1 MRSTRPVPVWGPA
14 EALIPDLLPELM
26 WMGTIVYGGTTIE
39 QYKHIDY
46 RSYINLDASGQAWQ
60 VRVTEAGE
68 VGASQIDL
76 ATARLA
82 VGG

>member
-1 MRSTRPVPVWGPA
+1 MHRTKPNWAPA
-14 EALIPDLLPELM
+14 EAHIPDLLPELM
-26 WMGTIVYGGTTIE
+26 WMGTLVYSGTPIE

-46 RSYINLDASGQAWQ
+46 RSYINLDPSGQAWQ
-60 VRVTEAGE
+60 VRVSEAGE
-68 VGASQIDL
+68 VGARRIDL